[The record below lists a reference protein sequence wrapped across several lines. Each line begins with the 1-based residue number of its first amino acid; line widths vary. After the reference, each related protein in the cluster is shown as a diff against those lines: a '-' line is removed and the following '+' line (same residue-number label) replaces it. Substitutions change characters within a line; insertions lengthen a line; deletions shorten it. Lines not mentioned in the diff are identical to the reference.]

1 MLASSRT
8 SLLTPLASSSRSA
21 SHFKLETAHKTKI
34 VATRAARAA
43 QSAESQAANAQ
54 LHRERATVLGP
65 SARSRQITSE
75 ALIRLTKTQVK
86 YEVNHVSCSQE
97 APVAWQAWDLNRS
110 FAGIGCGFT
119 SAAGQSASR
128 PAAIHTQWLRWALA
142 TAAGKLVAGQL
153 GQRGAASLRGASPK
167 SPRQVAHF
175 GSCRYHIE

>member
-1 MLASSRT
+1 MGGRIFHRTGLAFCCRSRLSSNVR
-8 SLLTPLASSSRSA
+8 
-21 SHFKLETAHKTKI
+21 HHKTKI

-75 ALIRLTKTQVK
+75 ALIRLTKNQMK
-86 YEVNHVSCSQE
+86 YEANRVSASRE
-97 APVAWQAWDLNRS
+97 VPVAWQASDFNRR

-119 SAAGQSASR
+119 GPVGQSVRRS
-128 PAAIHTQWLRWALA
+128 AAIHTQWLRWALA

-153 GQRGAASLRGASPK
+153 GQRGAASLRAASPK
-167 SPRQVAHF
+167 SPKQVAHS